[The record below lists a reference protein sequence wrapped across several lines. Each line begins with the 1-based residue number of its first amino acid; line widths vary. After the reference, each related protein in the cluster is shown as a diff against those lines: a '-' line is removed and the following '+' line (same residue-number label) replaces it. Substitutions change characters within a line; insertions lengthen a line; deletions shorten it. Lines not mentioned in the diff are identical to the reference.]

1 MEVSAEAKRIMVV
14 ALGKLYSS
22 RSQRGGLR
30 LHRSLLLTLVMKSA
44 RDMYHAA
51 QATAESVAP
60 GCEEQ
65 QQQHQQEEHPAAQTT
80 PEPTGAHVE
89 FQGPPSL
96 ATGEPRTSPRQEVGG
111 SPMGGTCAAE
121 NKENQCP
128 TGPAQHSRKR
138 RGKAAVEPDFLP
150 CKKAKL
156 EQGNC
161 SQQLIVNPV
170 LVDYVNCSSGLGSP
184 PTPMPLLRAIA
195 AC

>member
-44 RDMYHAA
+44 RDIYHEA
-51 QATAESVAP
+51 QATAEGVEP
-60 GCEEQ
+60 GCEQ
-65 QQQHQQEEHPAAQTT
+65 QQPEAA
-80 PEPTGAHVE
+80 
-89 FQGPPSL
+89 
-96 ATGEPRTSPRQEVGG
+96 
-111 SPMGGTCAAE
+111 AAE
-121 NKENQCP
+121 AQGNTESPCGELRGPASLRTLPREEVVVSRKEDKENRCP
-128 TGPAQHSRKR
+128 SVTVPAQPSRKR

-156 EQGNC
+156 EQASC
-161 SQQLIVNPV
+161 PQQLLMSPV
-170 LVDYVNCSSGLGSP
+170 LMDYVNCSGLGAHP
-184 PTPMPLLRAIA
+184 APMTIHRAIA

>member
-44 RDMYHAA
+44 RDMYHEA
-51 QATAESVAP
+51 QAAGEGVEPGWEQPEEAAAAP
-60 GCEEQ
+60 GNTESPCEEL
-65 QQQHQQEEHPAAQTT
+65 
-80 PEPTGAHVE
+80 
-89 FQGPPSL
+89 QGPASL
-96 ATGEPRTSPRQEVGG
+96 RTQPMEEVVV
-111 SPMGGTCAAE
+111 SRKE
-121 NKENQCP
+121 DKENRCP
-128 TGPAQHSRKR
+128 SVSVPAQPSRKR

-156 EQGNC
+156 EPASC
-161 SQQLIVNPV
+161 MLLSPV
-170 LVDYVNCSSGLGSP
+170 LMDYVNCSGLGAHP
-184 PTPMPLLRAIA
+184 APMPIHRAIA

>member
-44 RDMYHAA
+44 RDIYHEA
-51 QATAESVAP
+51 QATAECVEP
-60 GCEEQ
+60 GCE
-65 QQQHQQEEHPAAQTT
+65 QQH
-80 PEPTGAHVE
+80 PE
-89 FQGPPSL
+89 
-96 ATGEPRTSPRQEVGG
+96 
-111 SPMGGTCAAE
+111 AAE
-121 NKENQCP
+121 GNTESSCGELRTLPLEEVVVSRKEDKENRCP
-128 TGPAQHSRKR
+128 SVTVPAQPSRKR

-156 EQGNC
+156 EKASC
-161 SQQLIVNPV
+161 PQQLLISPA
-170 LVDYVNCSSGLGSP
+170 LMDYVNCSGLGAHP
-184 PTPMPLLRAIA
+184 APMPIHRAIA